1 MQGQQA
7 DVLPW
12 LRALDVFV
20 LPSFANEGV
29 PQALV
34 QAMLAGLPCVTT
46 GVGSIPEAA
55 IHEKTALVVPAE
67 DSPALKNA
75 LEQLLA
81 NPDLARRVGDE
92 ARRHCAASFSYQGM
106 LDKMERIY
114 LQVLR

>member
-1 MQGQQA
+1 MTGDLEA
-7 DVLPW
+7 V
-12 LRALDVFV
+12 RR
-20 LPSFANEGV
+20 
-29 PQALV
+29 LV
-34 QAMLAGLPCVTT
+34 QLHADSLGRGGLE
-46 GVGSIPEAA
+46 SLRIS
-55 IHEKTALVVPAE
+55 VVPAE
-67 DSPALKNA
+67 DPPALKNA